1 MSERSDNVRLIDM
14 LEAAERLVVLLE
26 RQSGR

>member
-14 LEAAERLVVLLE
+14 LEAAERLLVLLE
-26 RQSGR
+26 RQSCR